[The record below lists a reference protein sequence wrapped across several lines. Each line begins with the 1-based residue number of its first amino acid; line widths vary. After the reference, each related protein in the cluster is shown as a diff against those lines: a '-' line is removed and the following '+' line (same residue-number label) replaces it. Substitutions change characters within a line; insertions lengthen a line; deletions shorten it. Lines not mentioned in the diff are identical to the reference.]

1 MIMMRILGIDPGLAN
16 VGWGILDKKGSRYM
30 YVQDGTIVT
39 DSCISLKDRLK
50 LIFDDLVLIIDK
62 FKPNVASIEDIYFAK
77 NKKTAIRVAEARGA
91 IILTL
96 ALQNVDFYE
105 YTPIQ
110 VKNSISG
117 FGRLKKV
124 QVKYVMRI
132 LLGMNPNFI
141 FNSDHSSDALAL
153 AICHGNHRE

>member
-1 MIMMRILGIDPGLAN
+1 
-16 VGWGILDKKGSRYM
+16 
-30 YVQDGTIVT
+30 
-39 DSCISLKDRLK
+39 
-50 LIFDDLVLIIDK
+50 
-62 FKPNVASIEDIYFAK
+62 
-77 NKKTAIRVAEARGA
+77 
-91 IILTL
+91 
-96 ALQNVDFYE
+96 

-117 FGRLKKV
+117 FSRLKKV

>member
-1 MIMMRILGIDPGLAN
+1 MMRILGIDPGLAN

>member
-1 MIMMRILGIDPGLAN
+1 MRILGIDPGLAN

>member
-1 MIMMRILGIDPGLAN
+1 MMRILGIDPGLAN

-30 YVQDGTIVT
+30 YVKDGTIVT
-39 DSCISLKDRLK
+39 DSCVSLKDRLK
-50 LIFDDLVLIIDK
+50 LISDDLVLIIDK

-117 FGRLKKV
+117 FGRLEKV

-141 FNSDHSSDALAL
+141 FTSDHSSDALAL